1 MEVLRKEAERVI
13 RTTKKGIPFI
23 IGGDFNA
30 QIGRNGIENNDIVG
44 KFEYNYTNGQG
55 EELVQWLREND
66 LSWVNSFHFIKK
78 RGTWYNRSV
87 KKWYELDGFVTHL
100 QDRKYLVQKVKVIR
114 APESDHNAVCM
125 TLQKNVARK
134 LMRMNKKEHKA
145 KTNSGKN
152 INWQI
157 LWIQENE
164 NRYRDLTKALIEGD
178 NQELSWEKV
187 QQIMLTSAEQVCGTN
202 SSNIN
207 PWMNAHEKEIKE
219 MKDKIAQVLSRRNL
233 VRRDNK
239 EEGRKELLRIKK
251 ELSNERRKYK
261 DCSKTWEEDW

>member
-1 MEVLRKEAERVI
+1 M
-13 RTTKKGIPFI
+13 
-23 IGGDFNA
+23 
-30 QIGRNGIENNDIVG
+30 
-44 KFEYNYTNGQG
+44 
-55 EELVQWLREND
+55 QWLREND
-66 LSWVNSFHFIKK
+66 FSWVNSFHFIKK

-145 KTNSGKN
+145 KTKSRKN
-152 INWQI
+152 INWQK

-164 NRYRDLTKALIEGD
+164 NRYRDLTKALIKGD

-207 PWMNAHEKEIKE
+207 PWMNAHEKEEKEKKE

-233 VRRDNK
+233 VRRGNT
-239 EEGRKELLRIKK
+239 EEGRR
-251 ELSNERRKYK
+251 N
-261 DCSKTWEEDW
+261 C